1 MVAAVRGVVTSDL
14 MFSMVSSGM
23 GATVCTAGRFLLV
36 APLTKDEDEEEDEE
50 AESVAPGRGGK
61 SGESDEKGKCVTAV
75 LRGERLA
82 LGRLERWT
90 TAEEEEVLM
99 SDQMRP
105 KLNFDGIWPGHA
117 AACLPVMARE
127 NSSAINLQ
135 KIHFWEPPPLCMY
148 DMAHNV

>member
-36 APLTKDEDEEEDEE
+36 APLTKDEEDEEDEE
-50 AESVAPGRGGK
+50 AESVAPGQG
-61 SGESDEKGKCVTAV
+61 GESGKIDEKVKCVTAATAAAAAT
-75 LRGERLA
+75 GHHEEP
-82 LGRLERWT
+82 GT
-90 TAEEEEVLM
+90 TAEM
-99 SDQMRP
+99 WP
-105 KLNFDGIWPGHA
+105 KLNFNGISSGHA

-135 KIHFWEPPPLCMY
+135 KIHFWEPFPLCMY

>member
-36 APLTKDEDEEEDEE
+36 APLTKDEEDEEEEE
-50 AESVAPGRGGK
+50 AESVAPGWG
-61 SGESDEKGKCVTAV
+61 GESGKIDEKVKGVTAAAN
-75 LRGERLA
+75 RARLA
-82 LGRLERWT
+82 LKGLEPGT
-90 TAEEEEVLM
+90 TTEEEEVLM
-99 SDQMRP
+99 SDEMRP
-105 KLNFDGIWPGHA
+105 KLNLDAISTGHA

-135 KIHFWEPPPLCMY
+135 KIHFWEPFPLCMY
-148 DMAHNV
+148 DMAGA